1 LKDQEDYLRTGS
13 FVYDPE
19 LVEFAR
25 SCGKE
30 VGIDL
35 MDGCYSVWP
44 LPNFETAA
52 DI

>member
-1 LKDQEDYLRTGS
+1 MKSGS

-25 SCGKE
+25 ECGKE
-30 VGIDL
+30 VGLDL